1 MYKVAK
7 EIMISATHR
16 VREHQGGCERIH
28 GHNWKIIVT
37 VGAKELNEMGMVIDF
52 KDLKKAM
59 HKIIMPMDHNDI
71 NTYPPFD
78 VINPT
83 SENLCKYIF
92 DEMSKEL
99 NDNRMKVVKVK
110 VFETDTSYA
119 SYSI

>member
-1 MYKVAK
+1 MFKVAK

-37 VGAKELNEMGMVIDF
+37 VGSEMLNEMGMVIDF
-52 KDLKKAM
+52 KDLKMAM
-59 HKIIMPMDHNDI
+59 HKVIMPMDHNDI
-71 NTYPPFD
+71 NTYSPFD

-99 NDNRMKVVKVK
+99 NDNRKQVVKVK

-119 SYSI
+119 TYSI

>member
-37 VGAKELNEMGMVIDF
+37 VGSEILNEMGMVIDF

-99 NDNRMKVVKVK
+99 NNDRMKVTKVK

-119 SYSI
+119 SYSV